1 MYVTHLQC
9 PKCEERYESER
20 LMQLCKCGS
29 PLLVHYDLE
38 KIVSGFTKDD
48 LAGRQAN
55 LWRYLEF
62 LPVRDPSNIVSFG
75 EGMTPLLRLDNL
87 SPEVSLANLYM
98 KDESIL
104 PTGTFKDRGA
114 AVGVTRAKELGVK
127 VLIMP
132 TNGNAGASW
141 ASYSAKAGI
150 HAVIVMPED
159 APSITRCEVAITG
172 GSLFLVKGTIS
183 DAGKIVRRAVEKF
196 GWFDASTLKEPYRIE
211 GKKTIGLE
219 IAEQLGWKPPDVI
232 IYPTGGGVGLIGI
245 HKAMRELRQIG
256 WICGKLPRM
265 VVVQSTGC
273 APIVRAWEQKK
284 QESTPWENPHTLA
297 YGITVPKALGDFLVL
312 NAVYETAG
320 CAVAVRDEEILVAHR
335 ILASREGRFVCP
347 EGAATLAAVLKLAES
362 GWIQPD
368 EKVVLVNTG
377 SGLKYPETVRAE
389 PPTLMPGDDLPG

>member
-1 MYVTHLQC
+1 
-9 PKCEERYESER
+9 
-20 LMQLCKCGS
+20 
-29 PLLVHYDLE
+29 
-38 KIVSGFTKDD
+38 
-48 LAGRQAN
+48 
-55 LWRYLEF
+55 
-62 LPVRDPSNIVSFG
+62 
-75 EGMTPLLRLDNL
+75 
-87 SPEVSLANLYM
+87 
-98 KDESIL
+98 
-104 PTGTFKDRGA
+104 
-114 AVGVTRAKELGVK
+114 
-127 VLIMP
+127 
-132 TNGNAGASW
+132 
-141 ASYSAKAGI
+141 
-150 HAVIVMPED
+150 
-159 APSITRCEVAITG
+159 
-172 GSLFLVKGTIS
+172 
-183 DAGKIVRRAVEKF
+183 
-196 GWFDASTLKEPYRIE
+196 
-211 GKKTIGLE
+211 TIGLE